1 MDIKTFAL
9 LSLSSV
15 VGKVDRKPEMSDIG
29 EPNEENTKDS
39 AVTMGLVAQICALE
53 WSPEP
58 LACNLLDFS
67 T

>member
-15 VGKVDRKPEMSDIG
+15 VGKVDRKHEMSDIG
-29 EPNEENTKDS
+29 EHNEENMKGQCSDHGTS
-39 AVTMGLVAQICALE
+39 GANLCAGVVPRSSGLQ
-53 WSPEP
+53 P
-58 LACNLLDFS
+58 

>member
-15 VGKVDRKPEMSDIG
+15 VGKVDRKHEMSDIG
-29 EPNEENTKDS
+29 EYNEENTKGQCRDHGTS
-39 AVTMGLVAQICALE
+39 GSSLCAGVVPRASGLQ
-53 WSPEP
+53 P
-58 LACNLLDFS
+58 